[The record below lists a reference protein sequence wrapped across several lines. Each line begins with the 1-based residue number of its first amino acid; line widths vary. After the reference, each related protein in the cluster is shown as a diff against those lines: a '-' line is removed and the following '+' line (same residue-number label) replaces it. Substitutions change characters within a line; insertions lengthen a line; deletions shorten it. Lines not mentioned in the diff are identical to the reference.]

1 MQTQNFGKNGKNYY
15 GLVMGIASVVIFGML
30 AYLLFC
36 WSINGEGIYVHYN
49 AEGKFDHFD
58 ARGNVGLGFW
68 SLSVLCHDGTL
79 DDFEVTRVLSPAG
92 IFAIVALCLYFVA
105 SGVYLYLNKRSGLE
119 TDFNFGMIIVIT
131 MVLCAIILIIGM
143 ASLPNAKAI
152 QDYIN
157 TASHGSYEDVIPDLV
172 PLPWLWKLG
181 FNAVS
186 GWIFPSSSSVSVT
199 LTAHLSTIANLVM
212 AVLIG
217 GEIVGAVPGIKGIIQ
232 FVKE

>member
-1 MQTQNFGKNGKNYY
+1 MKTQNFGKNGKNYY

-49 AEGKFDHFD
+49 VEGEFDHYD
-58 ARGNVGLGFW
+58 ARGSVGLGFW
-68 SLSVLCHDGTL
+68 SLSVLCHDDSGNN
-79 DDFEVTRVLSPAG
+79 FEVTRVLSPAG

-157 TASHGSYEDVIPDLV
+157 FASHGPDEGVIPDLV

-186 GWIFPSSSSVSVT
+186 GSTSPGSVSVT

>member
-1 MQTQNFGKNGKNYY
+1 MQTQNFGKNGKNYF
-15 GLVMGIASVVIFGML
+15 GLAMGIASVVIFGML

-49 AEGKFDHFD
+49 AEGEAQHYDI
-58 ARGNVGLGFW
+58 RGNVGLGFW
-68 SLSVLCHDGTL
+68 SLNLLYHTEGSE
-79 DDFEVTRVLSPAG
+79 DFQVTRVLNPAG
-92 IFAIVALCLYFVA
+92 IFAIVALSLYFVA
-105 SGVYLYLNKRSGLE
+105 SGVYLCLNKKSGLE

-131 MVLCAIILIIGM
+131 MVLCAIIFIIGM

-157 TASHGSYEDVIPDLV
+157 IASHGSDEGVIPDLV

-186 GWIFPSSSSVSVT
+186 GSISPETVSATV
-199 LTAHLSTIANLVM
+199 TAHLSTIANLVM

-217 GEIVGAVPGIKGIIQ
+217 GEIVAAVPGIKGIIQ
-232 FVKE
+232 FIKE

>member
-49 AEGKFDHFD
+49 AEGEIEHWDV
-58 ARGNVGLGFW
+58 RGNVGLGFW
-68 SLSVLCHDGTL
+68 SLSVLYHTEGSEG
-79 DDFEVTRVLSPAG
+79 FQVTRVLNPAG
-92 IFAIVALCLYFVA
+92 IFAIVALFLYFVA
-105 SGVYLYLNKRSGLE
+105 SGVYLYLNKKSGLE

-131 MVLCAIILIIGM
+131 MILCAIILVIGM

-157 TASHGSYEDVIPDLV
+157 IASHGSAEDVVPDLV

-186 GWIFPSSSSVSVT
+186 GSVSPQTVSAT